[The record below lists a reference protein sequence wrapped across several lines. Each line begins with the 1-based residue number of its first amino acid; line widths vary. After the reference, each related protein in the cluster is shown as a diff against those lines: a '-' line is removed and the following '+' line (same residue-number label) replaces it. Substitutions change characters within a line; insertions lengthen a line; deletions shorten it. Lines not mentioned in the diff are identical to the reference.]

1 MRGKK
6 RGGEGREGP
15 GQVSQGPVGS
25 GLWRWEPCE
34 RVEAGGTHSGCSPA
48 PSGGLEEN
56 SQFVEAETKH
66 RSACLRSGSS
76 EAVSSSRNQGTH
88 T

>member
-1 MRGKK
+1 MR
-6 RGGEGREGP
+6 RCNPGG
-15 GQVSQGPVGS
+15 SH
-25 GLWRWEPCE
+25 
-34 RVEAGGTHSGCSPA
+34 AGCSQA

-66 RSACLRSGSS
+66 GSGCLRSGSR

-88 T
+88 A

>member
-1 MRGKK
+1 M
-6 RGGEGREGP
+6 
-15 GQVSQGPVGS
+15 S
-25 GLWRWEPCE
+25 GWKL
-34 RVEAGGTHSGCSPA
+34 GGTHSGCSQA

-66 RSACLRSGSS
+66 RSACLGSWS
-76 EAVSSSRNQGTH
+76 REAVSSSRNHGTH